1 MRAQRGVRYRHMETQ
16 MESVNRRRNSSE
28 LGWSSTEQLT
38 DMNKVLGLIPR
49 PQGGRGERRAGRK
62 KGGRR

>member
-1 MRAQRGVRYRHMETQ
+1 METQ